1 MSVIN
6 VKVKNIRPSYYTL
19 SDWINNPQHEYI
31 GRSEIVFINNLA
43 NIFLKQRKFDK
54 AIELFKKSLKI
65 QPQKKINKNR
75 LASCLTYNNNIDEAI
90 DYCKKEIEFDPEN
103 EYLYKL
109 LSKNLMKKNCHR
121 EALRYLKKGTGFIE
135 FNDNN
140 ISIIT
145 N

>member
-1 MSVIN
+1 M
-6 VKVKNIRPSYYTL
+6 
-19 SDWINNPQHEYI
+19 
-31 GRSEIVFINNLA
+31 
-43 NIFLKQRKFDK
+43 
-54 AIELFKKSLKI
+54 FKKSLKI
-65 QPQKKINKNR
+65 QPQKKINKNK

-121 EALRYLKKGTGFIE
+121 EALQYLKKGTGFIE